1 MNTKFSNDGLT
12 YLLTGETL
20 EENLRTIIREE
31 LQILIHKIN
40 RESKILT
47 REDAAEKIGV
57 CPNTISEYIKRGYL
71 KNRGKGRRIMILES
85 DLEEVKTN
93 SFKIYKLAA

>member
-1 MNTKFSNDGLT
+1 MNNAVINSDPI
-12 YLLTGETL
+12 YLLKKESL
-20 EENLRTIIREE
+20 EDNLRLVIREE

-57 CPNTISEYIKRGYL
+57 CPNTISDYIRRGYL

-93 SFKIYKLAA
+93 SSKIYKRAA

>member
-1 MNTKFSNDGLT
+1 MNTKFLNNGLT
-12 YLLTGETL
+12 YLLTGDTL

-40 RESKILT
+40 RESKMLT

-57 CPNTISEYIKRGYL
+57 CPNTISEYIKKGYL

-85 DLEEVKTN
+85 DLEDVKTN

>member
-1 MNTKFSNDGLT
+1 MNNTFTNADPI
-12 YLLTGETL
+12 YLLKNESL
-20 EENLRTIIREE
+20 EDNLRLVIREE

-57 CPNTISEYIKRGYL
+57 CPNTISDYIRRGYL

-93 SFKIYKLAA
+93 SSKIYKRAA

>member
-1 MNTKFSNDGLT
+1 MNNTFTNADPIS
-12 YLLTGETL
+12 LLKNESL
-20 EENLRTIIREE
+20 EDNLRLVIREE

-57 CPNTISEYIKRGYL
+57 CPNTISDYIRRGYL

-93 SFKIYKLAA
+93 SSKIYKRAA